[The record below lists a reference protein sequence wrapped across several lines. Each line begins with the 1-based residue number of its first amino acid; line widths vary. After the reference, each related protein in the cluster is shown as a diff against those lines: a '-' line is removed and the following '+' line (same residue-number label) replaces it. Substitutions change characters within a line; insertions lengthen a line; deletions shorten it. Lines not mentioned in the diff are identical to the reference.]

1 MARQLQQSHQ
11 LLKTSATLSDRNSIY
26 EFFLSPSSLHLFR
39 SHLDFFFRI
48 LIYISRYCLSRS
60 CAVRENKTR
69 TVKNLIFSK
78 ADSCWRGSIGG
89 KPLKCV
95 QLLHTSNPASIMPHH
110 LETRLTWNLLN
121 GASHPAH
128 PLLRCLS
135 TPLVSPS
142 HLHCLRFFLLFC
154 AAIHFV
160 FIFFR
165 SLFCRPQIL
174 ISLSQSISTHKRAV
188 SFCSWHFLSLNSP
201 AEEQCCSDC
210 SAKSSAERIS
220 RLVSSTRLS
229 RFSCLFVFLARGWA
243 RIRNFSEG
251 KFCMLRAP
259 YALMCCQKACQKAY
273 VTNLLTWT
281 ITFKAVTVGIQI
293 ICCSS
298 AVFVL
303 LCISLFFLYECW
315 RLFSLYY
322 LSILAMFVIEICS
335 LSQPYWLMADNM
347 YVHFYIYIAFTVI

>member
-1 MARQLQQSHQ
+1 MRV
-11 LLKTSATLSDRNSIY
+11 
-26 EFFLSPSSLHLFR
+26 FLSPSSLHLFR

-110 LETRLTWNLLN
+110 LETRLTRNSLN

-188 SFCSWHFLSLNSP
+188 SFCS
-201 AEEQCCSDC
+201 
-210 SAKSSAERIS
+210 
-220 RLVSSTRLS
+220 
-229 RFSCLFVFLARGWA
+229 
-243 RIRNFSEG
+243 
-251 KFCMLRAP
+251 
-259 YALMCCQKACQKAY
+259 
-273 VTNLLTWT
+273 
-281 ITFKAVTVGIQI
+281 
-293 ICCSS
+293 
-298 AVFVL
+298 
-303 LCISLFFLYECW
+303 
-315 RLFSLYY
+315 
-322 LSILAMFVIEICS
+322 
-335 LSQPYWLMADNM
+335 
-347 YVHFYIYIAFTVI
+347 